1 MVVSLIRSWLDRA
14 SVDPETLLWSKGY
27 ARHCDVA
34 GPESYWLAPTES
46 RQDRAFFD
54 ANYRDAR
61 GVVWVRLGT
70 VARDGMECDLDR
82 FVASALPTIRAPFA
96 LVTTDGDATVPRDLR
111 PGTVGALLSSP
122 WLVSWHTQNHDG
134 HSHPK
139 LFPIPIGLDLHSVRG
154 PARSP
159 RQLAATL
166 DRIRRR
172 RIPVERQPLRV
183 FTDLNKSQ
191 YTAERR
197 AAVAA
202 LRGCAHVDF
211 LRKRVSQAGIWRRYA
226 RYPFVLSAPG
236 NGLDCHRTW
245 ELLYLGS
252 IVITTSTSLDPL
264 FQGLP
269 VVVVEDWNEARDPAR
284 LRAWRERFAPLTE
297 QEASRKRL
305 DPRFYMDAVRSRL
318 GASGTG
324 GGSSL
329 GLHVGLARRAQG
341 PK

>member
-1 MVVSLIRSWLDRA
+1 MVVSLIRRWLDRP
-14 SVDPETLLWSKGY
+14 SVDPATLLWSKGY

-46 RQDRAFFD
+46 GQDEGFFHT
-54 ANYRDAR
+54 NYRDAR

-70 VARDGMECDLDR
+70 VARDGMACDLDR
-82 FVASALPTIRAPFA
+82 FVASALPTVRAPFA

-111 PGTVGALLSSP
+111 PGTVDALLASP

-134 HSHPK
+134 YAHPK
-139 LFPIPIGLDLHSVRG
+139 LFPIPIGLDLHTVRG
-154 PARSP
+154 SGHSP

-172 RIPVERQPLRV
+172 RAPLERQPLRV
-183 FTDLNKSQ
+183 FTALNKSQ
-191 YTAERR
+191 YTPERR
-197 AAVAA
+197 QAVAA
-202 LRGCAHVDF
+202 LRGCPHVDF

-226 RYPFVLSAPG
+226 RYPFALSAPG

-269 VVVVEDWNEARDPAR
+269 VVIVDDWREARDPAR
-284 LRAWRERFAPLTE
+284 LRAWRERFAPLTA
-297 QEASRKRL
+297 QETLWKRL
-305 DPRFYMDAVRSRL
+305 NPSFYADAVRGTLEAGRTGIGSR
-318 GASGTG
+318 SRPQ
-324 GGSSL
+324 
-329 GLHVGLARRAQG
+329 VGLAG
-341 PK
+341 PARGPT